1 MLSLPPRPHE
11 LLLAALAS
19 AALACGDDGTHGTGP
34 GATNPTGVTSLSGT
48 GDPATGGVTGGATGA
63 PTTTTTGAAS
73 GSGETVGGET
83 TDATL
88 TGALTT
94 GTTSDGGSTGGGE
107 LPPMP
112 TQKFLIGYNEAWWG
126 GAFATGYT
134 TDWDLEYVRTTLDG
148 ISAAGG
154 HLVRIWLWPVPQGI
168 TLAPA
173 PPQTQSVSQ
182 EFLDNVDTV
191 LTEARKRGLWVY
203 VTLLDGNTI
212 AAIAEP
218 LHTYG
223 VNLLN
228 NNGGELAAFH
238 DKALAPLL
246 AVLDAH
252 QDNVFGIDIINEIQA
267 AYKQGVF
274 PDANLGPRA
283 FILSTAAFIKSRSPW
298 VRVTASAGWPDDLFK
313 TGAQYDIANGF
324 YSGLGLD
331 FYDLHAYSD
340 SGTYPG
346 ATAMCQRAAQDGVP
360 VYLGEFGQKTESMD
374 DDLQYN
380 ATAAFL
386 NNSLTLCLSGAFAW
400 RYDAAEKWW
409 AFVRP
414 DDSFRPAVAV
424 MQVFGAQP

>member
-1 MLSLPPRPHE
+1 MLCLPPLRPRATM
-11 LLLAALAS
+11 LVTLAS
-19 AALACGDDGTHGTGP
+19 AALACGDDGAHATSP
-34 GATNPTGVTSLSGT
+34 GATNPTGVTSLPGT
-48 GDPATGGVTGGATGA
+48 GDVTTNDLTTSATENPTTDPLTSGGVTSTA
-63 PTTTTTGAAS
+63 
-73 GSGETVGGET
+73 SGETTHGETADTT
-83 TDATL
+83 TDAT
-88 TGALTT
+88 TT
-94 GTTSDGGSTGGGE
+94 DGGSSGGGE

-112 TQKFLIGYNEAWWG
+112 TQKLLIGYNEAWWG

-134 TDWDLEYVRTTLDG
+134 TDWDLAYVRKTLDG
-148 ISAAGG
+148 ISEAGG
-154 HLVRIWLWPVPQGI
+154 NLVRIWLWPVPQGY

-173 PPQTQSVSQ
+173 PPQTQQVSQ
-182 EFLDNVDTV
+182 EFLDNVDTT

-212 AAIAEP
+212 AEVAEP

-228 NNGGELAAFH
+228 NYGGELVAFQ

-246 AVLDAH
+246 TVLDAH

-267 AYKQGVF
+267 AYKKGVF

-283 FILSTAAFIKSRSPW
+283 FILGTAAFIKARSPW
-298 VRVTASAGWPDDLFK
+298 VRVTSSAGWPDDIFQS
-313 TGAQYDIANGF
+313 GAQYDIAKGF

-331 FYDLHAYSD
+331 FYDVHAYSD

-346 ATAMCQRAAQDGVP
+346 ATAMCQRAAMDGVP
-360 VYLGEFGQKTESMD
+360 VYLGEFGQKSESMD
-374 DDLQYN
+374 DTLQYN
-380 ATAAFL
+380 ATASFL

-414 DDSFRPAVAV
+414 DDSYRPAVAI